1 MKHMGQDE
9 RNRIEFSLGCRMSV
23 ADIAKALGRSEST
36 ISRELLNRRID
47 SDKHYGCSNR
57 LCARFDECQR
67 MIFNGFKEV
76 RRKNT
81 PGCFESCPDFR
92 EAVCEKLNRAPFV
105 CNGCEQERNCPLKKR
120 YYIASGAQAN
130 YKGTLVNSRSG
141 IHPNEDL
148 VRKMNEVLTPAA
160 RQGQSIDA
168 IIARNPELFGKY

>member
-47 SDKHYGCSNR
+47 CDKHYGCSNR

-81 PGCFESCPDFR
+81 PGCFESCPDFC
-92 EAVCEKLNRAPFV
+92 EAVCA
-105 CNGCEQERNCPLKKR
+105 
-120 YYIASGAQAN
+120 
-130 YKGTLVNSRSG
+130 
-141 IHPNEDL
+141 
-148 VRKMNEVLTPAA
+148 
-160 RQGQSIDA
+160 
-168 IIARNPELFGKY
+168 